1 MQIIKMINE
10 ISIFDKKVKLT
21 VYIPCFGYH
30 QFIKK
35 AIESL
40 KLQSFKEFIC
50 KIYILEN
57 DEEGFQIVNEE
68 ISEDQRFIIEK
79 LSNQPTMQ
87 SLGNFVLSNAT
98 SEYILRLDAD
108 DKLDEFGLQ
117 ILINAAD
124 KDKMIA
130 MVWGCF
136 YYCSEDGE
144 LYNISPYRTLLSNRI
159 DPPHGACSLFRTSA
173 LRAISGYDEKIK
185 SQDGFDVWQR
195 LKSIYKVK
203 SLPQVIFYYTQH
215 SNSLSKSKKRMTL
228 SSEMIYKRK
237 EKAFSGSLKKSFL
250 IVAGIKEFYN
260 RELEQNYIIELEEK
274 ENGGNTIIDLIDL
287 TKSIETE
294 TNLIISTTS
303 NRVLNYCKKLGDN
316 KKSFI
321 ASYRKDKSLNNVPL
335 INILRHGL
343 NEYMKF
349 SENLPSML
357 IFVNTH
363 TKLPTKEEINDSWL
377 KLTCSSNSIFMPTEI
392 IREIVLHKMTEKLE
406 IINPGRFEDI
416 YPAHEKLWKWK
427 ENFLCCTPDSILQD
441 YLFKSISSDF

>member
-1 MQIIKMINE
+1 MIKE
-10 ISIFDKKVKLT
+10 ISVFEKKVKLT

-30 QFIKK
+30 RFLKK

-40 KLQSFKEFIC
+40 KIQSFKEFIC
-50 KIYILEN
+50 RVYILEN
-57 DEEGFQIVNEE
+57 DQEGFKIANEE
-68 ISEDQRFIIEK
+68 IGKDKRFFIEK

-87 SLGNFVLSNAT
+87 SLGNLVLNKAT

-124 KDKMIA
+124 KDHMIA

-159 DPPHGACSLFRTSA
+159 DPPHGACSLLRVSA

-185 SQDGFDVWQR
+185 SQDGFDIWQR

-215 SNSLSKSKKRMTL
+215 SNSLSNSKERMSL

-260 RELEQNYIIELEEK
+260 SALKKDFIVELDNK
-274 ENGGNTIIDLIDL
+274 KNGGNKITEIINLANSMKI
-287 TKSIETE
+287 E
-294 TNLIISTTS
+294 TNLVISTT
-303 NRVLNYCKKLGDN
+303 NKKVLKYCNSIGAN
-316 KKSFI
+316 NKSFI
-321 ASYRKDKSLNNVPL
+321 ASLRKDLSNKNVPL

-343 NEYMKF
+343 SEYMKI

-357 IFVNTH
+357 IYLNTH
-363 TKLPTKEEINDSWL
+363 SELPTKEELAEGWT
-377 KLTCSSNSIFMPTEI
+377 KLTCSPNSMFMPAEI
-392 IREIVLHKMTEKLE
+392 IRGIVLSKDSERLKIL
-406 IINPGRFEDI
+406 NPGRFEDI

-441 YLFKSISSDF
+441 YLFNSIISDL

>member
-1 MQIIKMINE
+1 MIKE
-10 ISIFDKKVKLT
+10 ISLFDKKVKLT

-40 KLQSFKEFIC
+40 KIQSFKDFIC
-50 KIYILEN
+50 KVYILEN
-57 DEEGFQIVNEE
+57 DQEGYQIVKEE
-68 ISEDQRFIIEK
+68 ICEDQRFFIEK

-87 SLGNFVLSNAT
+87 YLGNLVLNNAT
-98 SEYILRLDAD
+98 SKYILRLDAD

-117 ILINAAD
+117 ILIKAAD

-173 LRAISGYDEKIK
+173 LRAISGYDEQIK
-185 SQDGFDVWQR
+185 SQDGFDIWQR

-215 SNSLSKSKKRMTL
+215 SNSLSKSKKRMSL
-228 SSEMIYKRK
+228 SSELINKRK
-237 EKAFSGSLKKSFL
+237 EKTFSGSLKKSFL

-260 RELEQNYIIELEEK
+260 PSLKKDFIVELDDK
-274 ENGGNTIIDLIDL
+274 KNGGNKINEIVNLANSMKI
-287 TKSIETE
+287 E
-294 TNLIISTTS
+294 TNLVISTT
-303 NRVLNYCKKLGDN
+303 N
-316 KKSFI
+316 KKVLKYCESIGANNTSFI
-321 ASYRKDKSLNNVPL
+321 ASLRKDSSDKNVPL
-335 INILRHGL
+335 VNILRHGIS
-343 NEYMKF
+343 EYMKI
-349 SENLPSML
+349 SDNLPSML
-357 IFVNTH
+357 IYLNTH
-363 TKLPTKEEINDSWL
+363 SELPSKEELEESWT
-377 KLTCSSNSIFMPTEI
+377 KLTCSSNSLFMPTEI
-392 IREIVLHKMTEKLE
+392 IRGIVMSKDSEKLK
-406 IINPGRFEDI
+406 ILNPGRFNDI

-441 YLFKSISSDF
+441 YLFNSIISDY

>member
-1 MQIIKMINE
+1 MIGEISGINE
-10 ISIFDKKVKLT
+10 KVKLT

-30 QFIKK
+30 RFIKK

-40 KLQSFKEFIC
+40 KIQSFKKFFC

-57 DEEGFQIVNEE
+57 DQEGFQIVKEE
-68 ISEDQRFIIEK
+68 IRNDKRFFIEK

-87 SLGNFVLSNAT
+87 SLGNLVLNRTT

-117 ILINAAD
+117 ILLNAAD
-124 KDKMIA
+124 KDNMIA

-136 YYCSEDGE
+136 YYCSENGE
-144 LYNISPYRTLLSNRI
+144 IYNISPYKTLLSNRI

-185 SQDGFDVWQR
+185 SQDGFDIWQR

-203 SLPQVIFYYTQH
+203 AIPQVIFYYTQH
-215 SNSLSKSKKRMTL
+215 SNSLSKSKERMNL
-228 SSEMIYKRK
+228 SSELIYKRK

-260 RELEQNYIIELEEK
+260 SELKKDFIVELDNKKNGLNKINEIINLANSMK
-274 ENGGNTIIDLIDL
+274 I
-287 TKSIETE
+287 E
-294 TNLIISTTS
+294 TNLVISTT
-303 NRVLNYCKKLGDN
+303 N
-316 KKSFI
+316 KKVLKYCESIGANNKSFV
-321 ASYRKDKSLNNVPL
+321 ACLRKDLSDKNVPL

-343 NEYMKF
+343 NEYMKI

-357 IFVNTH
+357 IYLNTH
-363 TKLPTKEEINDSWL
+363 SELPTKEELAESWT
-377 KLTCSSNSIFMPTEI
+377 KLTCSSNSLFMPAEI
-392 IREIVLHKMTEKLE
+392 IRGIVLRKDSEKLK
-406 IINPGRFEDI
+406 ILNPGRFEDI

-441 YLFKSISSDF
+441 YLFNSIISDL